1 MKTLAA
7 VLAICAS
14 LWVTR
19 AEAIS
24 VTILDPYL
32 IQPNNLQNLQLET
45 FLKANPT
52 LANYAAAKIAGDG
65 VAAGIVLVETSVN
78 APVTISDVTGL
89 IGLRPY
95 SDKFLTKPPGAATS
109 SLTIANLWH
118 IGGKYYAAALTGV
131 LQSAGGHSSDEVSA
145 SQPDEGSAD
154 GIIHF
159 VLPPVV
165 LVHGLWGDKG
175 SLDGI
180 ASYLAGQSYN

>member
-7 VLAICAS
+7 LLLICAS

-19 AEAIS
+19 AEAVT

-32 IQPNNLQNLQLET
+32 IQPNDLADLQLVP
-45 FLKANPT
+45 FLRTSPT

-95 SDKFLTKPPGAATS
+95 SDKFLTKPP
-109 SLTIANLWH
+109 
-118 IGGKYYAAALTGV
+118 
-131 LQSAGGHSSDEVSA
+131 
-145 SQPDEGSAD
+145 
-154 GIIHF
+154 
-159 VLPPVV
+159 
-165 LVHGLWGDKG
+165 
-175 SLDGI
+175 
-180 ASYLAGQSYN
+180 